1 MRKLIF
7 NAQTTLNNRI
17 ANNEGQFWEPFPWGD
32 TEQAFTN
39 AIYRTTDTW
48 VMTRKVF
55 EVIVPWWTLVA
66 EGKVPNDV
74 PAVGEV
80 DQEFARIFAGI
91 KKIAISNTMTPSSN
105 QRVLSGDI
113 AARLQSLKEEPG
125 SDIILGVGPA
135 TLAPLLAVPGLI
147 DEFLIVIHPATISS
161 GPRLFDDTDLK
172 LRLIDATPFDGG
184 AIVVRYDL
192 LP

>member
-17 ANNEGQFWEPFPWGD
+17 ANDEGQFWDPFPWGD

-66 EGKVPNDV
+66 EGEVPDDV
-74 PAVGEV
+74 PAVSEV
-80 DQEFARIFAGI
+80 DQEFARIFAGT
-91 KKIAISNTMTPSSN
+91 KKIAISNTMTPSPD
-105 QRVLSGDI
+105 QLILSGDI
-113 AARLQSLKEEPG
+113 AAQLQSLKEEPG
-125 SDIILGVGPA
+125 SDVILSVGPA
-135 TLAPLLAVPGLI
+135 TLAPLLAAPGLI
-147 DEFLIVIHPATISS
+147 DEFLLVIHPTTLSS
-161 GPRLFDDTDLK
+161 GPRLFDDADLK
-172 LRLIDATPFDGG
+172 LRLIEATPFDGG
-184 AIVVRYDL
+184 AIVVRYSL